1 MENKKRLTLK
11 DIAAKAGVSLTAAS
25 MFLNGKAKKYNLA
38 DATCDRIEQ
47 TMRENNFV
55 PNFHARAIA
64 SKQTMLVGVMVY
76 GGLET
81 SFWLN
86 IISGIEETLAAK
98 GYHLLLAVSH
108 ASLERELESIRFMST
123 KGIDALIIAPVS
135 EAANNFDY
143 LRELDKNIP
152 VVTVNTRIE
161 GLAAAY
167 NDNYTGGRLASE
179 FLIRRGHRQIAFIG
193 GLGSTRARAFF
204 DVMLE
209 NQIEPSVFLN
219 VSDFIK
225 QSGRF
230 TAAFCFSDYQVL
242 ELYHEVAARGIKIP
256 ENISVAGYDNMDFI
270 RLLSPRP
277 ATVEQYKKEL
287 GVAAA
292 EIVLDRIRGN
302 PAADRKFTPV
312 LHEGESV
319 RLIYT

>member
-1 MENKKRLTLK
+1 
-11 DIAAKAGVSLTAAS
+11 
-25 MFLNGKAKKYNLA
+25 
-38 DATCDRIEQ
+38 
-47 TMRENNFV
+47 
-55 PNFHARAIA
+55 
-64 SKQTMLVGVMVY
+64 
-76 GGLET
+76 
-81 SFWLN
+81 
-86 IISGIEETLAAK
+86 
-98 GYHLLLAVSH
+98 
-108 ASLERELESIRFMST
+108 
-123 KGIDALIIAPVS
+123 
-135 EAANNFDY
+135 
-143 LRELDKNIP
+143 
-152 VVTVNTRIE
+152 
-161 GLAAAY
+161 
-167 NDNYTGGRLASE
+167 
-179 FLIRRGHRQIAFIG
+179 
-193 GLGSTRARAFF
+193 
-204 DVMLE
+204 MLE